1 MSHETDARTLA
12 TRESPRPGVT
22 APYAPAEGGH
32 PMQSRIAV
40 VIPCYRVTRHV
51 ADVVERVP
59 PDVEAIYCVDDACPD
74 RSGDF
79 IEAEVRDPRVRV
91 LRHEQ
96 NQGVGGAVM
105 TGYRR
110 AVADGMDVIVKVDG
124 DGQMDPGLIPLF
136 VAPIARGDADYTKG
150 NRFWDLREIR
160 QMPLVR
166 RIGNLG
172 LSFMAKASSGYWDTF
187 DPTNGYTAIHASVAA
202 RLPFDSISRRYFFET
217 DMLFRLNTM
226 RAVVAD
232 VPMDAHYGE
241 EVSNLKVSRVLGE
254 FMAKHVRN
262 TLKRI
267 GYNYFLRDFSI
278 ASLELV
284 AASVLLAF
292 GFVFGT
298 YHWWHSLQVGK
309 ETPLGT
315 VMIATVALVSGL
327 QFLLAFLGYD
337 ISIVPKRA
345 VHPLLSRVPSRRAL
359 AGPEDP

>member
-1 MSHETDARTLA
+1 MTEREDVTLQATQANRT
-12 TRESPRPGVT
+12 GVDM
-22 APYAPAEGGH
+22 AMGQDRSR
-32 PMQSRIAV
+32 MRIAV

-51 ADVVERVP
+51 GGVIARMGDEV
-59 PDVEAIYCVDDACPD
+59 DAIYCVDDACPD
-74 RSGDF
+74 GSADW
-79 IEAEVRDPRVRV
+79 IAANVNDPRVVV
-91 LRHEQ
+91 LRNPQ

-124 DGQMDPGLIPLF
+124 DGQMDPALIPFF

-160 QMPLVR
+160 QMPFVR

-202 RLPFDSISRRYFFET
+202 RLPYESISRRYFFET

-241 EVSNLKVSRVLGE
+241 EVSNLRIGQVLGE
-254 FMAKHVRN
+254 FLGKHLRN
-262 TLKRI
+262 TFKRI
-267 GYNYFLRDFSI
+267 GYNYFLRDFSV

-284 AASVLLAF
+284 SALALLLFGVAF
-292 GFVFGT
+292 GA
-298 YHWWHSLQVGK
+298 YHWWHSLQLGQ
-309 ETPLGT
+309 ETPVGT

-327 QFLLAFLGYD
+327 QFLLAFIGYD

-345 VHPLLSRVPSRRAL
+345 LHPLLGRAVPARAE
-359 AGPEDP
+359 AGPPA